1 MRVVRTAHELKV
13 DKVADEQILAAAE
26 HLRDN
31 ERGHGRHE
39 HHRDARDNAGN
50 AQREDHTAEYKVR
63 RCAEVLRGFDQLAV
77 ELDEHGVDR
86 QHHERQKVVHHA
98 EHDRA
103 LRVDKRNIIQRIAEM
118 ALQERDKSDGAEKLV
133 DKAVVLQNGHPCVG
147 AEQEVY
153 PHREHDEHHA
163 QALAAGGQ
171 AAHQIRHRVA
181 EHEAHRR

>member
-1 MRVVRTAHELKV
+1 M
-13 DKVADEQILAAAE
+13 
-26 HLRDN
+26 
-31 ERGHGRHE
+31 GR
-39 HHRDARDNAGN
+39 R
-50 AQREDHTAEYKVR
+50 
-63 RCAEVLRGFDQLAV
+63 AEVLRGFDQLAV
-77 ELDEHGVDR
+77 ELDENGVDR

-103 LRVDKRNIIQRIAEM
+103 LRVDERDIIQRIAEM
-118 ALQERDKSDGAEKLV
+118 ALQERDKPDGAEKLV

-153 PHREHDEHHA
+153 PHREHNQHHA
-163 QALAAGGQ
+163 KTLFAGGQ